1 VQQVVVGPSGNG
13 LAFPRSTRGK
23 LFNSRDMHEHVDGSA
38 RMKIIPENM
47 NDVWTIVEGI
57 DGKVTVE
64 LGSGVALPGVPAV
77 SSVNNQ
83 LRHLVDR
90 LPH

>member
-1 VQQVVVGPSGNG
+1 MAP
-13 LAFPRSTRGK
+13 
-23 LFNSRDMHEHVDGSA
+23 
-38 RMKIIPENM
+38 RMKFIPENM
-47 NDVWTIVEGI
+47 NNVWTILD

-64 LGSGVALPGVPAV
+64 LGSGMALPGVAAV

>member
-1 VQQVVVGPSGNG
+1 
-13 LAFPRSTRGK
+13 
-23 LFNSRDMHEHVDGSA
+23 MHEHVDGSA

>member
-1 VQQVVVGPSGNG
+1 
-13 LAFPRSTRGK
+13 
-23 LFNSRDMHEHVDGSA
+23 
-38 RMKIIPENM
+38 MKFIPENM
-47 NDVWTIVEGI
+47 NNVWTILEGI
-57 DGKVTVE
+57 NGKVTVE
-64 LGSGVALPGVPAV
+64 LGTGVALPGVPAV

>member
-1 VQQVVVGPSGNG
+1 MAP
-13 LAFPRSTRGK
+13 
-23 LFNSRDMHEHVDGSA
+23 
-38 RMKIIPENM
+38 RMKFIPENM
-47 NDVWTIVEGI
+47 NNVWTILEGI

-64 LGSGVALPGVPAV
+64 LGSGMALPGVGAV